1 MEKYLIEQLG
11 NFFFELSFEKLPRG
25 VIEKAKACLFN
36 SLAATIGGYDIDL
49 SKKAI
54 NLVKRIDGGKGVS
67 TILVDGA
74 KVSSFNAAF
83 ANSTMSCSRTQ
94 NDTHFQTVA
103 HIGEVVPHVC
113 LAIGEEKKVNGRD
126 FLTALVAGYE
136 VMARVG
142 RGGVPFTIHRGFRS
156 TPVFG
161 TFGAC
166 AAAAKLMGLSKEKYV
181 NALGYAANFSSGL
194 LECWH
199 GGTPEYA
206 FQAGVSSQ
214 NGMMAVLIAEEGGTS
229 AKTTL
234 EGEKGFYNAFA
245 GSQKGIHAVLD
256 GLGEKY
262 EILEVIFKKF
272 PGELFNQPALE
283 TFFALMKEHPLTEKQ
298 IEKIRVRMDPV
309 AAKYPGV
316 SNVGPFQTYLDA
328 LVSCPFVI
336 GMLCVYEKIAFEK
349 YADYKNR
356 RILEICK
363 KVEVEEEQGRPPM
376 SCYMEIHL
384 TNGKRISKDLGLS
397 LNSYRWS
404 LDETSAFF
412 QEISSPLLGESNVM
426 RLLEEIRYL
435 EKVKDISK
443 LGKLLSRPSVA
454 K

>member
-11 NFFFELSFEKLPRG
+11 NFFFELSFEKLPCG
-25 VIEKAKACLFN
+25 VIEKAKTCFLN
-36 SLAATIGGYDIDL
+36 SLAATLGGYDIDL

-54 NLVKRIDGGKGVS
+54 NLAKRMNGGKGVA

-103 HIGEVVPHVC
+103 HIGEVIPHVC
-113 LAIGEEKKVNGRD
+113 LAIGEEKKVSGKD
-126 FLTALVAGYE
+126 LMVALVAGYE
-136 VMARVG
+136 VMARIG
-142 RGGVPFTIHRGFRS
+142 KGGVPLTIHRGFRS

-166 AAAAKLMGLSKEKYV
+166 AAAAKLMGLNEEKFAH
-181 NALGYAANFSSGL
+181 ALGYAANFSSGL

-214 NGMMAVLIAEEGGTS
+214 NGIMAAMIAEEGGTS

-245 GSQKGIHAVLD
+245 GSRKGIHKVLD
-256 GLGEKY
+256 GVGEKY

-272 PGELFNQPALE
+272 PGELFNQPVIE
-283 TFFALMKEHPLTEKQ
+283 TFSALLKEHSFTEKQ
-298 IEKIRVRMDPV
+298 IKKIRVRMDPV

-316 SNVGPFQTYLDA
+316 SNAGPFQTYLDA

-336 GMLCVYEKIAFEK
+336 GMLCVYEGIDFER
-349 YADYKNR
+349 YADYKNL
-356 RILEICK
+356 RILEVCK

-376 SCYMEIHL
+376 SCCIEIHL
-384 TNGKRISKDLGLS
+384 TNGKLISKDLGLS
-397 LNSYRWS
+397 ENSYRWS
-404 LDETSAFF
+404 WHETAAFF
-412 QEISSPLLGESNVM
+412 QEISSPLLGESNVIH
-426 RLLEEIRYL
+426 LLDEISNLEEVR
-435 EKVKDISK
+435 DISK
-443 LGKLLSRPSVA
+443 FGQLLSRPGTD